1 MENRYM
7 TVNEVSEL
15 LRISKSKIYKMTMN
29 SAIPHYKVGSK
40 LLFKKQELIDFVESY
55 IIPASPEKL
64 NQFDLISPF
73 SLAA

>member
-29 SAIPHYKVGSK
+29 SAIPHYKVGS
-40 LLFKKQELIDFVESY
+40 DR
-55 IIPASPEKL
+55 L

-73 SLAA
+73 SMAA